1 MSRLINTSNVFDRPP
16 DVSSRLGP
24 AEGLSV
30 LIPVVEPMK
39 DGAFQAAD
47 AVEAASANRL
57 IGDERKTSARQ
68 G

>member
-1 MSRLINTSNVFDRPP
+1 M
-16 DVSSRLGP
+16 
-24 AEGLSV
+24 